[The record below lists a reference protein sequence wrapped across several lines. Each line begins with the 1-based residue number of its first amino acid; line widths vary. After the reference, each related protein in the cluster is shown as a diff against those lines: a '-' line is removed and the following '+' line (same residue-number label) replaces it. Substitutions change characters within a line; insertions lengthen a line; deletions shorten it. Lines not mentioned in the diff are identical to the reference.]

1 MALTVLSGCSGGVL
15 DPRGPIADA
24 NAKILLNALEIMLVI
39 VVPTIVA
46 ALVFALVVP
55 RLQHAGALPAGFRL
69 FRPDRA
75 RSSGRFRSW

>member
-1 MALTVLSGCSGGVL
+1 MVALTVLSGCSGGVL

-46 ALVFALVVP
+46 ALVFAWW
-55 RLQHAGALPAGFRL
+55 FRASNTRAR
-69 FRPDRA
+69 FRPGKLEASSA
-75 RSSGRFRSW
+75 RCG